1 MSDQFLHTL
10 AEWFFAKPYGLMIVV
25 LVLCMGGFAIWD
37 RWKKHRH

>member
-1 MSDQFLHTL
+1 MSDQFLQTL
-10 AEWFFAKPYGLMIVV
+10 SAWFLAKPYGLMIVV